1 MLDGPGFELVLTR
14 GPNTYS
20 PVKYNTF
27 TVGPVSVRI
36 QPGDQEALVD
46 TYARADRLVG
56 ALYDLE
62 YGRALQAYMK
72 DLKRTAETVKVA
84 SEVARR

>member
-1 MLDGPGFELVLTR
+1 MDGPGFEITLTR

-27 TVGPVSVRI
+27 TVGPVSVRV
-36 QPGDQEALVD
+36 QPGDQEALTD

-62 YGRALQAYMK
+62 YARALQTYMQ
-72 DLKRTAETVKVA
+72 DLRRTAETVRIA
-84 SEVARR
+84 DARRSGA